1 MKRSKKLLAFT
12 CLLTTEITLAQHN
25 KPDTIVT
32 TYINEK
38 ISFDGKLNEAFWQSA
53 PAIENFTQQELH
65 FGQPSSE
72 KTKVAIVYDEL
83 ALYIAVWCYQ
93 PKNSIHAKYMQRD
106 FAYDEDD
113 NF

>member
-1 MKRSKKLLAFT
+1 MRQRKKLLAIT
-12 CLLTTEITLAQHN
+12 CLFLTEIALAQHS

-32 TYINEK
+32 AYIQEK
-38 ISFDGKLNEAFWQSA
+38 ISFDGKLNEAFWQSVSS
-53 PAIENFTQQELH
+53 IENFTQQELH

-83 ALYIAVWCYQ
+83 ALYIVAWCYQ
-93 PKNSIHAKYMQRD
+93 SKNSIHAKYMQRD